1 MNINQARQ
9 LYSELHGL
17 PEDIASY
24 YLLMITNSIREAI
37 VSGKYYVVFSFKQDE
52 TRKTITD
59 VCKALND
66 LGYKFE
72 SSLEIFPIR
81 LTIYGWVQ

>member
-17 PEDIASY
+17 PEDN

-37 VSGKYYVVFSFKQDE
+37 VSGKYYVVFAFKQDD

-66 LGYKFE
+66 LGY
-72 SSLEIFPIR
+72 SYASNLEFSPIR